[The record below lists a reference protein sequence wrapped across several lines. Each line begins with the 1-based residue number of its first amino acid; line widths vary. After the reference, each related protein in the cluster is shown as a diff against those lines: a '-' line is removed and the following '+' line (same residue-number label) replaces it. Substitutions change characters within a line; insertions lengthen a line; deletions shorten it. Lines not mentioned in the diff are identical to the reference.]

1 VNVAGDIM
9 IANDAFAELVGSPQ
23 EVVLSLKC
31 ADLFRD
37 LGDGNVLSFIRTR
50 ADGFVEL
57 HHAEGG
63 TVYAKLTQSV
73 LLRDGETVAVV
84 GLTDVSELRW
94 LDGHI

>member
-1 VNVAGDIM
+1 LN
-9 IANDAFAELVGSPQ
+9 
-23 EVVLSLKC
+23 C

-37 LGDGNVLSFIRTR
+37 R